1 MIEVFELI
9 MSAPM
14 ELKVIILAFL
24 ISPVFLLRKDY
35 KKGVYE
41 YHDDCYCDICKH
53 TRSKN
58 EYIKNR

>member
-1 MIEVFELI
+1 MIEVFEII

-14 ELKVIILAFL
+14 ELKVILLAGL
-24 ISPVFLLRKDY
+24 ISPIFLLRKDY

-53 TRSKN
+53 LRRFKKFS
-58 EYIKNR
+58 